1 MNQLDQVR
9 LEKHKEYRR
18 QTWLPQF
25 FEKYGKYFDPKTK
38 AMKVISK
45 FVSKHAL
52 PPVIN
57 SEHLEYIPGFYRVRL
72 RLTDENLYPP
82 VIQKQENNK
91 DSNTKDNKKR
101 KENNDSSDD
110 EPSYSTAP
118 HMHDEVFFEDNPIE
132 ADMNQVMKESLK
144 EYNTATLDQVMT
156 ESIKDNHEV
165 DYDEY
170 ILNQAILE
178 SLNNGDLTPNNN
190 LSNNH
195 VSNENA
201 FSNNTN
207 QSFYYVVDI
216 RGYIGDLTQPIIVYG
231 DTYYLSNKQIDY
243 MQKLWQKLNPETPAG
258 LKFQQD
264 FDFYKG
270 LAKDLAKDSTKN
282 M

>member
-25 FEKYGKYFDPKTK
+25 FEKYSKYFDPKTK
-38 AMKVISK
+38 ALKVISK
-45 FVSKHAL
+45 FVNQYVL

-57 SEHLEYIPGFYRVRL
+57 QEHLEYIPGLYRVRL
-72 RLTDENLYPP
+72 RFTDENIYPP
-82 VIQKQENNK
+82 VIQKQENNTK
-91 DSNTKDNKKR
+91 SNTKDNKK
-101 KENNDSSDD
+101 KKDNNSSDN
-110 EPSYSTAP
+110 ESSYSTAP

-144 EYNTATLDQVMT
+144 EYNTTTLDQVIT

-178 SLNNGDLTPNNN
+178 SLNANSNNN
-190 LSNNH
+190 YDISLNNQDNQDNS
-195 VSNENA
+195 VVT
-201 FSNNTN
+201 NNTN
-207 QSFYYVVDI
+207 QLFYYVVDI
-216 RGYIGDLTQPIIVYG
+216 RGYITDLTQPIIVYG

-243 MQKLWQKLNPETPAG
+243 MQKLWQKLNPETSTG

-264 FDFYKG
+264 FEFYKG
-270 LAKDLAKDSTKN
+270 LAKDSKIN
-282 M
+282 